1 MKRRAKQ
8 RIDPVMV
15 RHCYVGPNPVE
26 RVMGILKKIKP
37 SFWDQPEV
45 AVRYKRLYNFRRI
58 WKLTVILTSAVAVL
72 PLFLFA
78 LIDYNVSK
86 HSVESEIILRTARY
100 TSNTRRSVSF
110 FLNERKAALDFAV
123 HDNTFEELCDPMR
136 LAELLENLRKS
147 FGKFTDIGVID
158 SFGYQRIYMGPHRL
172 ELEGKDYSDQAWFAE
187 VVNKGKYISEIF
199 MGFRN
204 TPHLVIA
211 VRHYLPDGSFYV
223 LRATLEQQLSEM
235 LSKMEV
241 AGLGDT
247 FLINRQGMIQTP
259 SLYYGDI
266 FEKIPFEVPGY
277 SERTNVIEKKNLDG
291 TPIVVGYA
299 YLPET
304 PLILMVIKQK
314 NELMKPWYE
323 TRMDLIWYL
332 AISVTV
338 IIIWILGMA
347 TYLVSRLHIADQKR
361 VRNLHMVE
369 YSGKMASIG
378 RLAAG
383 VAHEI
388 NNPLAIINEK
398 AGLIKDM
405 FTYNDKYAKDGKLI
419 GIVDAILS
427 SVERCGR
434 ITRRL
439 LRFARHMDVSIQPIN
454 LEEVISEVL
463 GFLGKEAEYRSIDV
477 SLDVSVDIPRFESDR
492 GKLQQ
497 IFLNIINN
505 AFAAMS
511 DGGRLEIKARL
522 KNENFVSVDI
532 SDNGCGIPESDLKRV
547 FEPFFSTKG
556 DAGGTGLGL
565 SITYGL
571 VQEIEGEIKV
581 ESKEGVGTTFT
592 VTLPLK
598 AVAKREVKT

>member
-1 MKRRAKQ
+1 MS
-8 RIDPVMV
+8 
-15 RHCYVGPNPVE
+15 
-26 RVMGILKKIKP
+26 ILQKIRP
-37 SFWDQPEV
+37 SFWDQPDV

-58 WKLTVILTSAVAVL
+58 WKLTVILTSTVAVL

-86 HSVESEIILRTARY
+86 QSIESEIILRTARY

-123 HDNTFEELCDPMR
+123 HDNNFEELCDPMR
-136 LAELLENLRKS
+136 LAELLENLRKT

-158 SFGYQRIYMGPHRL
+158 SSGFQRIYMGPHRL
-172 ELEGKDYSDQAWFAE
+172 ELEGKDYSSQPWFAE
-187 VVNKGKYISEIF
+187 VLDKGKYISEIF

-204 TPHLVIA
+204 APHVSIA
-211 VRHYLPDGSFYV
+211 VRHSLPDGSFYV
-223 LRATLEQQLSEM
+223 LRATLEQQLSQM
-235 LSKMEV
+235 LSEMEV

-247 FLINRQGMIQTP
+247 FLINRRGMIQTP
-259 SLYYGDI
+259 SLYYGNI
-266 FEKIPFEVPGY
+266 FEKIPFEVPPY
-277 SERTNVIEKKNLDG
+277 SERTNVVEKRNPDG
-291 TPIVVGYA
+291 TPVVVGYA
-299 YLPET
+299 YIPET

-314 NELMKPWYE
+314 NALMEPWNKSRRE
-323 TRMDLIWYL
+323 LIWYL

-338 IIIWILGMA
+338 IIFWILGMV
-347 TYLVSRLHIADQKR
+347 TYLVSKLHIADQKR
-361 VRNLHMVE
+361 VRNLHMAE

-405 FTYNDKYAKDGKLI
+405 FTYSDKYSKDSKLLNT
-419 GIVDAILS
+419 VDIILS

-439 LRFARHMDVSIQPIN
+439 LRFARHMDVSFQPIS
-454 LEEVISEVL
+454 LEEIIGEVL
-463 GFLGKEAEYRSIDV
+463 GFLGKEAEYRNIEVNVDV
-477 SLDVSVDIPRFESDR
+477 SGDIPRFDSDR

-522 KNENFVSVDI
+522 KNENFVLVSI
-532 SDNGCGIPESDLKRV
+532 SDNGCGISEPDLKRV

-556 DAGGTGLGL
+556 DTGGTGLGL

-571 VQEIEGEIKV
+571 VQEIGGEIEV
-581 ESKEGVGTTFT
+581 ESKEGVGTTFK

-598 AVAKREVKT
+598 ANSKRGEKDEDSTGR

>member
-1 MKRRAKQ
+1 
-8 RIDPVMV
+8 
-15 RHCYVGPNPVE
+15 
-26 RVMGILKKIKP
+26 MGIFEKIRP

-45 AVRYKRLYNFRRI
+45 AVRFKRLYNFRRI
-58 WKLTVILTSAVAVL
+58 WKLTVIFTSVVAIL

-78 LIDYNVSK
+78 LIDYKLSR

-123 HDNTFEELCDPMR
+123 RDNTFEELCDPMR
-136 LAELLENLRKS
+136 LAELLENLRKG
-147 FGKFTDIGVID
+147 FGGFTDLGLID
-158 SFGYQRIYMGPHRL
+158 SSGFQRIYMGPYRL
-172 ELEGKDYSDQAWFAE
+172 ELEGKDYSNQEWFAE
-187 VVNKGKYISEIF
+187 VVDRGTYISDIF

-204 TPHLVIA
+204 APHLVIA
-211 VRHYLPDGSFYV
+211 VRHYLSNGSFYV
-223 LRATLEQQLSEM
+223 LRATLEQQFSKM
-235 LSKMEV
+235 LSHMEV
-241 AGLGDT
+241 SGLGDT
-247 FLINRQGMIQTP
+247 FLINSEGMIQTP
-259 SLYYGDI
+259 SLYYGDM
-266 FEKIPFEVPGY
+266 FDKIPFQVPGY
-277 SERTNVIEKKNLDG
+277 SDRTNVIEKKNLDG

-299 YLPET
+299 YIPET

-332 AISVTV
+332 VLSITV
-338 IIIWILGMA
+338 IIIWILGVT
-347 TYLVSRLHIADQKR
+347 TYLVSKLHIADQKR
-361 VRNLHMVE
+361 VKNLHMVE

-405 FTYNDKYAKDGKLI
+405 FSFNDKYGKDDKLV
-419 GIVDAILS
+419 GIVDAILA

-454 LEEVISEVL
+454 LEEIIHEVL
-463 GFLGKEAEYRSIDV
+463 GFLGKEAEYRSIEVCVDV
-477 SLDVSVDIPRFESDR
+477 EEEIPRFQSDR

-497 IFLNIINN
+497 VFLNIVNN
-505 AFAAMS
+505 AFAAMK
-511 DGGRLEIKARL
+511 DGGRLEITARRKGDDL
-522 KNENFVSVDI
+522 VSVDI
-532 SDNGCGIPESDLKRV
+532 SDNGCGIPKTDLKRV

-571 VQEIEGEIKV
+571 VHEIEGEITV
-581 ESKEGVGTTFT
+581 ESKEGEGTTFT

-598 AVAKREVKT
+598 TTGKKRVRHENPTGR

>member
-1 MKRRAKQ
+1 
-8 RIDPVMV
+8 
-15 RHCYVGPNPVE
+15 
-26 RVMGILKKIKP
+26 MGIFEKIRP

-45 AVRYKRLYNFRRI
+45 AVRFKRLYNFRRI
-58 WKLTVILTSAVAVL
+58 WKLTVIFTSVVAIL

-78 LIDYNVSK
+78 LIDYKLSR

-123 HDNTFEELCDPMR
+123 RDNTFEELCDPMR
-136 LAELLENLRKS
+136 LAELLENLRKG
-147 FGKFTDIGVID
+147 FGGFTDLGLID
-158 SFGYQRIYMGPHRL
+158 SSGFQRIYMGPYRL
-172 ELEGKDYSDQAWFAE
+172 ELEGKDYSNQEWFAE
-187 VVNKGKYISEIF
+187 VVDRGTYISDIF

-204 TPHLVIA
+204 APHLVIA
-211 VRHYLPDGSFYV
+211 VRHYFSNGSFYV
-223 LRATLEQQLSEM
+223 LRATLEQQFSKM
-235 LSKMEV
+235 LSHMEV
-241 AGLGDT
+241 SGLGDT
-247 FLINRQGMIQTP
+247 FLINSEGMIQTP
-259 SLYYGDI
+259 SLYYGDM
-266 FEKIPFEVPGY
+266 FDKIPFQVPGY
-277 SERTNVIEKKNLDG
+277 SDRTNVIEKKNLDG

-299 YLPET
+299 YIPET

-332 AISVTV
+332 VLSITV
-338 IIIWILGMA
+338 IIIWILGVT
-347 TYLVSRLHIADQKR
+347 TYLVSKLHIADQKR
-361 VRNLHMVE
+361 VKNLHMVE

-405 FTYNDKYAKDGKLI
+405 FRFNDKYVKDDKLV
-419 GIVDAILS
+419 GIVDAILV

-454 LEEVISEVL
+454 LEEIIHEVL
-463 GFLGKEAEYRSIDV
+463 GFLGKEAEYRSIEVCVDV
-477 SLDVSVDIPRFESDR
+477 EEEIPRFQSDR

-497 IFLNIINN
+497 VFLNIVNN
-505 AFAAMS
+505 AFAAMK
-511 DGGRLEIKARL
+511 DGGRLEITARRKGDDL
-522 KNENFVSVDI
+522 VSVDI
-532 SDNGCGIPESDLKRV
+532 SDNGCGIPKTDLKRV

-571 VQEIEGEIKV
+571 VHEIEGEITV
-581 ESKEGVGTTFT
+581 ESKEGEGTTFT
-592 VTLPLK
+592 VTLPLEATGKKEDK
-598 AVAKREVKT
+598 A